1 MITVLVAIKVKKPQD
16 FSQGF
21 YELKTPSGAEVHPG

>member
-1 MITVLVAIKVKKPQD
+1 MISVLVSIKVKKPQD

-21 YELKTPSGAEVHPG
+21 YELKTPSGVEVHPG